1 MTAFG
6 IMNKLA
12 DRGYAVCTSGRSGS
26 NLLCQYLSSTGVLGH
41 PLEYFNGAG
50 RRMRDYPDF
59 PDEPAKQ
66 TDWILT
72 TGATSNG
79 IYGVK
84 VFPWQLDLIAKS
96 IHWSQLLPNLA
107 FVFLKRR
114 DLLGQAISALRAA
127 QTNQW
132 RSTMAAQG
140 PATYDGHQIYERLQS
155 AARDYARW
163 ELFFARNG
171 IEPTGIIYEDLVA
184 NPQAAVD
191 QVARL
196 FGLQGKARVTEQAID
211 LQVQRDLVTAEWKSR
226 FLAEYRDLDELDP
239 L

>member
-1 MTAFG
+1 MTALG
-6 IMNKLA
+6 TTKKLA

-26 NLLCQYLSSTGVLGH
+26 NLLCQYLSSTGLLGH

-50 RRMRDYPDF
+50 RRMLGYPDF
-59 PDEPAKQ
+59 PDEPEKQ

-84 VFPWQLDLIAKS
+84 LFPWQLDLIAPS
-96 IHWSQLLPNLA
+96 IRWSRLLPNLA

-127 QTNQW
+127 QTQQW
-132 RSTMAAQG
+132 RATMPAQA
-140 PATYDGHQIYERLQS
+140 PATYDGQQIYERLQS
-155 AARDYARW
+155 AVRDYARW

-171 IEPTGIIYEDLVA
+171 IEPTVILYENLVA
-184 NPQAAVD
+184 HPQDAVD

-196 FGLQGKARVTEQAID
+196 FGLQGQARVTEQAID
-211 LQVQRDLVTAEWKSR
+211 LQIQRDLMTEEWRAR
-226 FLAEYRDLDELDP
+226 FLAEFRNLDTLDSP
-239 L
+239 